1 MIHVEKGREDSIFE
15 RWKKIN
21 IPTKQIQHS
30 AVNGG
35 VHLQYDE
42 RNSGKKKKKRK
53 KETTLK
59 TERLLTLWGTVSP
72 STSVSVAVGRH
83 RCPPYCRHNVSS
95 YFTDKLTLIG
105 NFLDLQQR
113 LARLRDV
120 CTVYTLFGSAVQH
133 LVDVV
138 IGTM

>member
-1 MIHVEKGREDSIFE
+1 MV
-15 RWKKIN
+15 
-21 IPTKQIQHS
+21 
-30 AVNGG
+30 VG
-35 VHLQYDE
+35 V
-42 RNSGKKKKKRK
+42 
-53 KETTLK
+53 TA
-59 TERLLTLWGTVSP
+59 ERLLTLWGTVSP

-120 CTVYTLFGSAVQH
+120 CTVYTLFGSAVVFIGWYAVFDEFSPLAVCADVEKH
-133 LVDVV
+133 RVDEKDVDEISFLADVLLVDQVEQ
-138 IGTM
+138 